1 MQNYKQDHKS
11 VNPEN
16 PPRSLVKN
24 FLWIGIGIATLFITG
39 KAAIF
44 GYQQWLSHQEQL
56 FVETMEDLIINKN
69 FVECMNKALEIPE
82 SSHKYYNARA
92 FLNQCAQ
99 GQLAQAEKV
108 INDSQK
114 ATLSEQELK
123 PVDENYKLAINL
135 AKQIPSSTSVY
146 NQAQDAI
153 LKWEK
158 KWRQLVGVEGFTD
171 GIYFYQQ
178 NKGSNIY
185 LIFQKQGNKILGK
198 KYGFHSD
205 YIVCLRG
212 VIRRDILKDLT
223 GISYGIDFIPQVE
236 SVDPINLSKWYRISW
251 DKISNS
257 SNYALH
263 YAYNNKDHHIE
274 SCQKEFDKNP

>member
-1 MQNYKQDHKS
+1 M
-11 VNPEN
+11 
-16 PPRSLVKN
+16 
-24 FLWIGIGIATLFITG
+24 GIGIATLFITG
-39 KAAIF
+39 EGVIF

-56 FVETMEDLIINKN
+56 FVETMEDLIINKD
-69 FVECMNKALEIPE
+69 FVECMKKALDIPE
-82 SSHKYYNARA
+82 TSHQSYNARA

-108 INDSQK
+108 VKDGQK
-114 ATLSEQELK
+114 ATLREQELK

-146 NQAQDAI
+146 NKAQDAI

-171 GIYFYQQ
+171 GIYFYQH
-178 NKGSNIY
+178 NKDYSRYI
-185 LIFQKQGNKILGK
+185 IFQKQGNSILGTR
-198 KYGFHSD
+198 YTFQSD
-205 YIVCLRG
+205 DILCFQG
-212 VIRRDILKDLT
+212 IIRRNILEDVT
-223 GISYGIDFIPQVE
+223 GISYGLDFIPQVE

-251 DKISNS
+251 DKISTS
-257 SNYALH
+257 SKYALQ
-263 YAYNNKDHHIE
+263 YAYNNKHHHIE

>member
-1 MQNYKQDHKS
+1 MQNYKQDQKL
-11 VNPEN
+11 VNPQN

-24 FLWIGIGIATLFITG
+24 FLWMGIGIATLFITG
-39 KAAIF
+39 EGVIF
-44 GYQQWLSHQEQL
+44 GYQQWLSRQEQL
-56 FVETMEDLIINKN
+56 FVETMEDLIINQD

-82 SSHKYYNARA
+82 TSHQSYNARA

-108 INDSQK
+108 VK
-114 ATLSEQELK
+114 TQELK

-135 AKQIPSSTSVY
+135 AKQIPSSTSVH
-146 NQAQDAI
+146 NKAQDAI

-171 GIYFYQQ
+171 GIYFYQH
-178 NKGSNIY
+178 NKDYSRYI
-185 LIFQKQGNKILGK
+185 IFQKQGNSILGTR
-198 KYGFHSD
+198 YTFQSD
-205 YIVCLRG
+205 DILCFQG
-212 VIRRDILKDLT
+212 IIRRNILEDVT
-223 GISYGIDFIPQVE
+223 GISYGLDFIPQVE

-251 DKISNS
+251 DKISTS
-257 SNYALH
+257 SKYALQ
-263 YAYNNKDHHIE
+263 YAYNNKHHHIE

>member
-1 MQNYKQDHKS
+1 MQNYTQDQKL
-11 VNPEN
+11 VNPQN

-24 FLWIGIGIATLFITG
+24 FLWMGIGIATLFITG
-39 KAAIF
+39 EGVIF
-44 GYQQWLSHQEQL
+44 GYQQWLSRQEQL
-56 FVETMEDLIINKN
+56 FVETMEDLIINKD
-69 FVECMNKALEIPE
+69 FVECMKKALEIPE
-82 SSHKYYNARA
+82 TSHQSYNARA

-108 INDSQK
+108 VK
-114 ATLSEQELK
+114 TQELK

-135 AKQIPSSTSVY
+135 AKKIPSSTSVY
-146 NQAQDAI
+146 NKAQDAI

-178 NKGSNIY
+178 NKGSNLY
-185 LIFQKQGNKILGK
+185 LIFHKKGNTILGK
-198 KYGFHSD
+198 KYEFHSD

-212 VIRRDILKDLT
+212 VIRRNILEELIE
-223 GISYGIDFIPQVE
+223 ISYGLDFIPQVE

-257 SNYALH
+257 SKYPLQ
-263 YAYNNKDHHIE
+263 YAYNNKHHHIE

>member
-1 MQNYKQDHKS
+1 MQNYKQDQKL
-11 VNPEN
+11 VNPQN

-24 FLWIGIGIATLFITG
+24 FLWMGIGLATLFITG
-39 KAAIF
+39 EGVIF
-44 GYQQWLSHQEQL
+44 GYQQWLSRQEQL
-56 FVETMEDLIINKN
+56 FVETMEDLIINQD
-69 FVECMNKALEIPE
+69 FVECMKKALEIPE
-82 SSHKYYNARA
+82 TSHQSYNARA

-108 INDSQK
+108 IKDGQK
-114 ATLSEQELK
+114 ATLREQELK
-123 PVDENYKLAINL
+123 PVDENYKLAISL

-146 NQAQDAI
+146 NKAQDAI

-178 NKGSNIY
+178 NKGSNLY
-185 LIFQKQGNKILGK
+185 LIFQKQGNTILGK
-198 KYGFHSD
+198 KYRFHSD

-212 VIRRDILKDLT
+212 VVRRNILKDVT
-223 GISYGIDFIPQVE
+223 GISYGVDFIPQVE
-236 SVDPINLSKWYRISW
+236 RVDPINLSKWYRISW
-251 DKISNS
+251 DKISIS
-257 SNYALH
+257 SKYPLQ
-263 YAYNNKDHHIE
+263 YAYNNKHHHIE

>member
-1 MQNYKQDHKS
+1 MQNYKQDQKL
-11 VNPEN
+11 VNPQN

-24 FLWIGIGIATLFITG
+24 FLWMGIGIATLFITG
-39 KAAIF
+39 EGVIF
-44 GYQQWLSHQEQL
+44 GYQQWLSHQERL
-56 FVETMEDLIINKN
+56 FVETMEDLIINKD

-82 SSHKYYNARA
+82 TSHQSYNARA

-108 INDSQK
+108 VK
-114 ATLSEQELK
+114 TQELK

-135 AKQIPSSTSVY
+135 AKKIPSSTSVH
-146 NQAQDAI
+146 NKAQDAI

-171 GIYFYQQ
+171 GIYFYQH
-178 NKGSNIY
+178 NKDYSRYI
-185 LIFQKQGNKILGK
+185 IFQKQGNSILGTR
-198 KYGFHSD
+198 YTFQSD
-205 YIVCLRG
+205 DILCFKG
-212 VIRRDILKDLT
+212 IIRRNILEDVT
-223 GISYGIDFIPQVE
+223 GISYGLDFIPQVE

-251 DKISNS
+251 DKISTS
-257 SNYALH
+257 SKYALQ
-263 YAYNNKDHHIE
+263 YAYNNKHHHIE

>member
-1 MQNYKQDHKS
+1 MQNYKQDQKL

-24 FLWIGIGIATLFITG
+24 FLWMGIGIATLFITG
-39 KAAIF
+39 KGAIF

-56 FVETMEDLIINKN
+56 FVETMEDLIINKD

-82 SSHKYYNARA
+82 SSHQSYNARA

-99 GQLAQAEKV
+99 GQLDQAEKV
-108 INDSQK
+108 VKS
-114 ATLSEQELK
+114 QELK

-135 AKQIPSSTSVY
+135 AKKIPSSTSVY

-158 KWRQLVGVEGFTD
+158 KWRKLVGVEGFTD

-178 NKGSNIY
+178 NKGSNLY

-198 KYGFHSD
+198 KYGFQSD

-257 SNYALH
+257 SKYPLH